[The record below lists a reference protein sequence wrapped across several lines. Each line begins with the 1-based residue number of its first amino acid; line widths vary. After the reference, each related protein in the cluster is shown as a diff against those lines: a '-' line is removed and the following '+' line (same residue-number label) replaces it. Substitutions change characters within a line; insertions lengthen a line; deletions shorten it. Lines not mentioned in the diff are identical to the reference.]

1 MMDSSKRNGRTR
13 VYGDEGPAQLTHSKS
28 LCRGD
33 LHTRSQSWRVVSSM
47 VCRRCRRCRRG
58 SRWAQGER
66 KERSEG
72 TGAVGPGPC
81 YDFYY
86 ACRIGLVHGAM
97 SSVGF
102 SARFLGCPGAG
113 AWKLHGRR
121 PAGRPA
127 KPSKAQQAPAHTA
140 QGRQGQRTRLWGS
153 AGCIHRLPV
162 EEKMERPGLDTVAA
176 EKGDS
181 RQACFGLRRARR
193 PGVSAKMVQEQE
205 TQQGL
210 AAGGHLALSQRE
222 KRPHFSSMF
231 EGRDGMA
238 RRSLLTVGLSVAFLF
253 LFFRL

>member
-127 KPSKAQQAPAHTA
+127 KPSKLRHTRHKGAKAREQGCGAQPVASIDSQWRKRWRDRGLTQWLQKRATPAK
-140 QGRQGQRTRLWGS
+140 
-153 AGCIHRLPV
+153 PV
-162 EEKMERPGLDTVAA
+162 LV
-176 EKGDS
+176 
-181 RQACFGLRRARR
+181 
-193 PGVSAKMVQEQE
+193 
-205 TQQGL
+205 
-210 AAGGHLALSQRE
+210 
-222 KRPHFSSMF
+222 
-231 EGRDGMA
+231 
-238 RRSLLTVGLSVAFLF
+238 
-253 LFFRL
+253 